1 MVLLDSTA
9 KATPDVAKVSA
20 VNGSLK
26 NRALITAA
34 ATKATEPTA
43 VQTTERKKLMN
54 AYMV

>member
-1 MVLLDSTA
+1 
-9 KATPDVAKVSA
+9 
-20 VNGSLK
+20 
-26 NRALITAA
+26 LITAA